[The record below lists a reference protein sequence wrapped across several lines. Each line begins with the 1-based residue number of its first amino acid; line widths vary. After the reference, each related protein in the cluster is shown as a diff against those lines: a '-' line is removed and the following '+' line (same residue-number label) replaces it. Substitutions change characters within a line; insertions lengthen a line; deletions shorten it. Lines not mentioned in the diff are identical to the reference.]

1 MKNYRNKIETSIT
14 RQQISHRGGGIEID
28 LAKFGFRQGTRM
40 SAYQNYLGGG
50 MLGRIETN
58 HNIFRTSFT
67 TTEAKKLEALA
78 LQLAKYL
85 HELTNQDECEVF
97 EEIQSRPVSAYFG
110 MFKN

>member
-1 MKNYRNKIETSIT
+1 MRNYRNKIETAIT

-28 LAKFGFRQGTRM
+28 LAKFGFKHGSRM

-50 MLGRIETN
+50 LLGRIETN

-78 LQLAKYL
+78 LQLAKYF
-85 HELTNQDECEVF
+85 HELTNHDEDEWESATF
-97 EEIQSRPVSAYFG
+97 EQNQNRPISAY
-110 MFKN
+110 